1 MLIAFLNNGSTIK
14 KYILWYFLWYNMLS
28 KLIDP
33 STNEKVNFME
43 DEKKGVD
50 RFDWTLA
57 FILFLFLV
65 VSLIAIS
72 SAQTHG
78 QYVGN
83 FVFQQVVWYGVGAFI
98 IAFAMLF
105 EPDQYKKLSWIL
117 YGFGIFILVF
127 LHFAPESIAEP
138 RNGAK
143 SWFTIPKVGT
153 IQPSEFMKIFLILA
167 LSRVISDHHQNYKLK
182 TLKTEFW
189 LLGKLILTTLLP
201 LGMIM
206 LQPDLGTGLVVIAI
220 AAGMMLVSGITWKI
234 IVPVFSVIMSV
245 GAAII
250 LIMIYFP
257 EWVESYI
264 PQYQLARIYSWLD
277 PYSYSSHEGYQ
288 LVTSLQAIGSGE
300 IFGKGYMGKEVYVSD
315 RHTDFVFS
323 TIGEEF
329 GFIGA
334 SVVICLFFLLIYHL
348 IKVALEANSPFDSYV
363 CAGIITMTTFHVF
376 QNIGMTIQLLPIT
389 GIPLPF
395 VSYGGSSLMGNMLAM
410 GIIFSIK
417 FYHKKY
423 MFSTNTED

>member
-1 MLIAFLNNGSTIK
+1 
-14 KYILWYFLWYNMLS
+14 MLS

-65 VSLIAIS
+65 VI
-72 SAQTHG
+72 
-78 QYVGN
+78 
-83 FVFQQVVWYGVGAFI
+83 QQVVWYGVGAFI

-257 EWVESYI
+257 EWV
-264 PQYQLARIYSWLD
+264 

-300 IFGKGYMGKEVYVSD
+300 IFGKGYMGKEFYVSD